1 MTKTLT
7 PLFVAVL
14 LLAGGCASMRAPSLE
29 MLRDLPVVRFG
40 DPIPSGRDYIL
51 FFPPD
56 TPISLTTSVKG
67 NIFAKEAEQQLHV
80 TLRRGIYAYKNWV
93 SYDRTS
99 WRVGRE
105 IIKGGVRVQLPSYDH
120 PEPGSVTIQMDERS

>member
-1 MTKTLT
+1 MTKILT
-7 PLFVAVL
+7 PLIVAVL
-14 LLAGGCASMRAPSLE
+14 LLAGGCASMRAPSPE

-40 DPIPSGRDYIL
+40 DSIPSGRDYIL

-56 TPISLTTSVKG
+56 TPIPLTTSVKG

-80 TLRRGIYAYKNWV
+80 TLRRGIYSYKEWV
-93 SYDRTS
+93 SYDRAT

-105 IIKGGVRVQLPSYDH
+105 LIKGDVRVQLPSYDH
-120 PEPGSVTIQMDERS
+120 PEPGSVTIRMDERG